1 MSSSKILAPRS
12 LLPPFRPTLGTH
24 SPAHHIAES
33 RHVTD
38 MAAVFTVCLCTANSG
53 PSLGRYWNEQLPKDD
68 DPTPDASFKSSH
80 FRKYPTMGPQ
90 HRYAAVLFIEK
101 EGFAPLLR
109 AARIAERFDIAIM
122 STKGMSTT
130 AARQLL

>member
-53 PSLGRYWNEQLPKDD
+53 LGALLFHERRIIIDESLDPDENAFTESRFRFTLAHEVGHWRLQRHLYLRQPAQSSSFEEPAPS
-68 DPTPDASFKSSH
+68 
-80 FRKYPTMGPQ
+80 
-90 HRYAAVLFIEK
+90 AVV
-101 EGFAPLLR
+101 
-109 AARIAERFDIAIM
+109 
-122 STKGMSTT
+122 
-130 AARQLL
+130 